1 MKERTK
7 ETLRDGF
14 GCLVNNAAAVRG
26 AKNGPL
32 WLTIVMF
39 VLSLF
44 LPVLP
49 IFITQANVK
58 GSSFLN
64 SYSYGLERYVT
75 QVALNLQDEKY
86 EFAFSEDHM
95 LSVTKDGAEVKFD
108 EFGTTKPFATYENKV
123 TGQYEFMVYLSD
135 ATLSADKT
143 ATYTTIK
150 STVYANGSTT
160 VSADKENVYAPS
172 YMILFK
178 DSVYVAIN
186 SGTKAVTASA
196 GGDFKTIKAEGGYLA
211 KLLTVK
217 DKEGNVIAPAM
228 VNDDYVNGVYANFKT
243 FLNKSYETLRLRNM
257 FATSGIYL
265 GIFFGLCVVMGF
277 LMWILTRGKN
287 NPNNYYSIWL
297 CMKIQARIAL
307 APAIITFIVGFIFP
321 QYGAMAFILTIGL
334 RVMWMS
340 MKELRPIQA

>member
-1 MKERTK
+1 
-7 ETLRDGF
+7 
-14 GCLVNNAAAVRG
+14 
-26 AKNGPL
+26 
-32 WLTIVMF
+32 
-39 VLSLF
+39 
-44 LPVLP
+44 
-49 IFITQANVK
+49 
-58 GSSFLN
+58 
-64 SYSYGLERYVT
+64 
-75 QVALNLQDEKY
+75 
-86 EFAFSEDHM
+86 M